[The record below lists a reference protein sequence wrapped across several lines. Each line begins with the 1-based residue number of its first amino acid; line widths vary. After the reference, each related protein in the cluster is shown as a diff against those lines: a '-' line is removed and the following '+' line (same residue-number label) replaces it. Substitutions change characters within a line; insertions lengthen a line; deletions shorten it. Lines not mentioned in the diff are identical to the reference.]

1 MEQGVD
7 VNEITRRAQRHW
19 MEDGLVELMLGL
31 LMSTQM
37 GVYMLAGALPVG
49 FIFLAQALVLASTLG
64 IVAGFKRLKSR
75 VSFPRTGYVAFPKPT
90 WKLRISIWGTFG
102 TVFVVAEGISM
113 LGPAD
118 KDWLSSIA
126 APAFAV
132 FFAVC
137 CIGGGLRHKQPTL
150 LWEGFLTLLFA
161 IILTWFTSLRGISAV
176 GALMI
181 LVGTS
186 MAVLGGFRFR
196 RYLKAN
202 PKPQETEA

>member
-118 KDWLSSIA
+118 K
-126 APAFAV
+126 
-132 FFAVC
+132 
-137 CIGGGLRHKQPTL
+137 
-150 LWEGFLTLLFA
+150 
-161 IILTWFTSLRGISAV
+161 
-176 GALMI
+176 
-181 LVGTS
+181 
-186 MAVLGGFRFR
+186 
-196 RYLKAN
+196 
-202 PKPQETEA
+202 